1 MFFLKKVILSALFCV
16 LMYYGGA
23 GTQSDSTSL
32 QGMGFVGVILAFVIL
47 YILFKVMWTAMS
59 FVMAFAIIGG
69 VVLFILYCLGLIGA
83 GGGAAD
89 KIAQQVFSE
98 NDTAVEYTPGEQ
110 PQEQNVAGLEAIDSH
125 EDSNQINNSTPQENE
140 SGGFFSKLTELFD
153 KKEEAAQ
160 ISNFNPLDYPKVSG
174 KPHVITGSVLRLKG
188 TDIKLLGI
196 DAPSPDQTCSNA
208 RGQAYSCGQKS
219 INWLQD
225 WLNGQKVVCHIVGNV
240 IKHRATGVCFLG
252 QNDVAA
258 AVVNAGWAVAYTKNT
273 DIYVPYEKQAREN
286 LHGMWNGRFY
296 RPSDW
301 RKLQARQA
309 AAIAQSKKSDWL
321 NFDGWF

>member
-1 MFFLKKVILSALFCV
+1 M
-16 LMYYGGA
+16 
-23 GTQSDSTSL
+23 
-32 QGMGFVGVILAFVIL
+32 
-47 YILFKVMWTAMS
+47 
-59 FVMAFAIIGG
+59 
-69 VVLFILYCLGLIGA
+69 
-83 GGGAAD
+83 
-89 KIAQQVFSE
+89 
-98 NDTAVEYTPGEQ
+98 
-110 PQEQNVAGLEAIDSH
+110 
-125 EDSNQINNSTPQENE
+125 
-140 SGGFFSKLTELFD
+140 
-153 KKEEAAQ
+153 
-160 ISNFNPLDYPKVSG
+160 
-174 KPHVITGSVLRLKG
+174 LRLKG

-258 AVVNAGWAVAYTKNT
+258 AIVNAGWAVAYTKNT